1 MAGTEKGLVVV
12 FGGSGFVGRHIV
24 RRLAKDGFKLRAVMR
39 RPNEA
44 LFLKTAGRTGQIEL
58 VQGNIRDEASSR
70 AALQGASAVI
80 NAVGILYETGPQKFD
95 SVQSAG
101 AARLATWAAEQGID
115 RFIQISA
122 IGADAGSA
130 SAYARSK
137 AEGEAAILAAC
148 VQ

>member
-1 MAGTEKGLVVV
+1 MAGTQMGPVVV

-24 RRLAKDGFKLRAVMR
+24 RRLAKDGFNLRVVMR

-70 AALQGASAVI
+70 SALEGASAVI

-95 SVQSAG
+95 AVQNAG
-101 AARLATWAAEQGID
+101 ASRLAMFG
-115 RFIQISA
+115 RR
-122 IGADAGSA
+122 AGN
-130 SAYARSK
+130 
-137 AEGEAAILAAC
+137 
-148 VQ
+148 